1 MASDAWSR
9 VGPLQVSSIGFGTY
23 LGSSDDAT
31 DARYEAALLAAIGRG
46 VNVIDTA
53 ASYRHGRSERAVGRA
68 LARLQAAGETHRDEV
83 IVVSKAGF
91 VAAEGEPPADPI
103 AHAHAATVGARL
115 AATDELSCGCH
126 CMAPDFLRESV
137 QRSLERLALETLD
150 ICLVHNPECQLQQ
163 LDRRTF
169 SDRLRRAFEA
179 MERLAD
185 DGKLRAYGVAT
196 WTGLRAR
203 PHERDWLGLA
213 ETVALAEDVAGG
225 QHRFRAIQLPF
236 NARMPEALT
245 RDNQLVQGQRCSA
258 LQAAR
263 QLDMM
268 AFVSGPLMQG
278 RLALAGPRLAHD
290 ALQLARSA
298 PGVASALVGMT
309 GPEHVRANVALLA
322 EPKLSPQQ
330 LSAKLDRS

>member
-1 MASDAWSR
+1 MTDVSHDTEVERADALAPAGQP
-9 VGPLQVSSIGFGTY
+9 V
-23 LGSSDDAT
+23 
-31 DARYEAALLAAIGRG
+31 EAAISAVVVLEDRAQVTRTAQVELTEGRHLLIVAPVTPLACDASLRCS
-46 VNVIDTA
+46 IDP
-53 ASYRHGRSERAVGRA
+53 GQEDEGEQ
-68 LARLQAAGETHRDEV
+68 ARLLDMQ
-83 IVVSKAGF
+83 
-91 VAAEGEPPADPI
+91 
-103 AHAHAATVGARL
+103 
-115 AATDELSCGCH
+115 
-126 CMAPDFLRESV
+126 V
-137 QRSLERLALETLD
+137 QRRYVVRPARPDQEREITA
-150 ICLVHNPECQLQQ
+150 
-163 LDRRTF
+163 
-169 SDRLRRAFEA
+169 A

-203 PHERDWLGLA
+203 PHERVWLGLA